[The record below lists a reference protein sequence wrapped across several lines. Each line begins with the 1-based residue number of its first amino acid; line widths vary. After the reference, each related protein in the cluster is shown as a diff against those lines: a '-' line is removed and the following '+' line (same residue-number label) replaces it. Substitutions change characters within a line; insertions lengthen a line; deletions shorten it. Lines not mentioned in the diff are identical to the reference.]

1 MYGFIT
7 YIRNVLFD
15 KGILK
20 TQHHNIPIL
29 SVGNLKAGGT
39 GKTPFVEY
47 LLRTFSSSFN
57 IAVVSRGYGRK
68 TKGFF
73 VVNPEGSAETFG
85 DEPLQMARKFP
96 EVMFVVCEDRNHA
109 IKEIEKRNQES
120 AERNQDSA
128 ERNKEIN
135 LILLDDAFQHRY
147 TARDIDILLTE
158 YNRPFFADK
167 VIPFGLLR
175 EYRRGYKR
183 ADYIVVTKCPPL
195 GFEDKKRFVEKLKPR
210 IGQRIFFSNIVYKAP
225 YRIGNKSETIE
236 LENRSVVLFTGIS
249 NNAHIRKY
257 IEERSTLIQTL
268 TFDDHHSFN
277 SKDRERI
284 LERYNKVRKPD
295 SILLTTEKDASK
307 LDDFHPD
314 LYVLPIE
321 IEVSLFSQSNETI
334 QTKIQEDLCTIK
346 STRQQNT

>member
-1 MYGFIT
+1 MYGLIT

-20 TQHHNIPIL
+20 TQRHNIPVL

-96 EVMFVVCEDRNHA
+96 EVMFVVCEDRNYA

-120 AERNQDSA
+120 IGRNQESA

-158 YNRPFFADK
+158 YNRPFFSDK

-175 EYRRGYKR
+175 EYRRGFKR
-183 ADYIVVTKCPPL
+183 A
-195 GFEDKKRFVEKLKPR
+195 G
-210 IGQRIFFSNIVYKAP
+210 
-225 YRIGNKSETIE
+225 
-236 LENRSVVLFTGIS
+236 
-249 NNAHIRKY
+249 
-257 IEERSTLIQTL
+257 
-268 TFDDHHSFN
+268 
-277 SKDRERI
+277 
-284 LERYNKVRKPD
+284 
-295 SILLTTEKDASK
+295 
-307 LDDFHPD
+307 
-314 LYVLPIE
+314 
-321 IEVSLFSQSNETI
+321 
-334 QTKIQEDLCTIK
+334 
-346 STRQQNT
+346 